1 MIVEIK
7 IMQDAQT
14 HTEHLLRLEQVANIC
29 PAVMAAGR
37 TLASLLDRTVIQL
50 IFGIKEVQLA
60 VLCIDMSVT
69 AVSGRI
75 NAVKEIHATVDG
87 LQNIQR
93 CADAH
98 QIDRLLLRKIRNDL
112 IQNMIHLLMCLTDCK
127 SADCVAIQIHL
138 PDLLCVLNTDIRINR
153 TLIDSEQQLM
163 RVHRILKA
171 VQPCHLRLAARQP
184 ACRALDRPLDI
195 CAVRHA

>member
-1 MIVEIK
+1 MPTNCFAAKQLPQFYKMCIRDRCIPVHTLLFELLIAAFVDRIADVLHEMIVEIK

-37 TLASLLDRTVIQL
+37 TLTSLLDRTVIQL

-93 CADAH
+93 CAEMC
-98 QIDRLLLRKIRNDL
+98 IR
-112 IQNMIHLLMCLTDCK
+112 
-127 SADCVAIQIHL
+127 
-138 PDLLCVLNTDIRINR
+138 
-153 TLIDSEQQLM
+153 DST
-163 RVHRILKA
+163 
-171 VQPCHLRLAARQP
+171 
-184 ACRALDRPLDI
+184 
-195 CAVRHA
+195 